1 VRRAAA
7 VVIAMLGFAIAGC
20 SDDSVS
26 SSSAAPTSV
35 STVATTVAADTT
47 VAATTTSTVV
57 DTAAP
62 TTEAPTTTEA
72 LPVNNWQAV
81 TAPTDCMCANGS
93 SYTYWIHQGDPTKV
107 VFYLQGGGAC
117 FDPGTCAFDSGTY
130 KVTAPA
136 TEDPSGISTGIFDF
150 TDPRNPI
157 GDYSVVYAPYCT
169 GDLHLGTA
177 THVYGPQLT
186 VQHKGFVNA
195 STALNDLAAHFPDAK
210 QVLVTGESAGSAP
223 TPLYGGMA
231 HDLLPNAEIEV
242 LADSSGAYPN
252 VPAVTSLI
260 ESLWGTAG
268 AEPAWPEVEAGAD
281 WSLNGLYIQA
291 NKHAPDILF
300 ARHDYAFDAVQTIF
314 AKLAGLPSDNLV
326 SLIDGNTAIIEQG
339 GVDLHS
345 YVAPGTTHTV
355 LSRPDFYTETVE
367 GVPFVDWVTDLVKRQ
382 PGPDVH
388 CTTCQ

>member
-1 VRRAAA
+1 MRRAAA
-7 VVIAMLGFAIAGC
+7 LVIAMLGFAIAGC
-20 SDDSVS
+20 SDDSTS
-26 SSSAAPTSV
+26 ASSATAASLDA
-35 STVATTVAADTT
+35 VATTVAADTT
-47 VAATTTSTVV
+47 VAATTSTVA
-57 DTAAP
+57 DTVAP

-81 TAPTDCMCANGS
+81 AAPTDCMCANGS

-130 KVTAPA
+130 KVTAPP

-157 GDYSVVYAPYCT
+157 RDYSVVYAPYCT

-195 STALNDLAAHFPDAK
+195 STALNDLVAHFPDAK

-223 TPLYGGMA
+223 TPLYGGLA

-252 VPAVTSLI
+252 VPAVTAFI
-260 ESLWGTAG
+260 GQLWGTEG
-268 AEPAWPEVEAGAD
+268 AR
-281 WSLNGLYIQA
+281 L
-291 NKHAPDILF
+291 
-300 ARHDYAFDAVQTIF
+300 
-314 AKLAGLPSDNLV
+314 
-326 SLIDGNTAIIEQG
+326 SLIHI
-339 GVDLHS
+339 
-345 YVAPGTTHTV
+345 
-355 LSRPDFYTETVE
+355 
-367 GVPFVDWVTDLVKRQ
+367 
-382 PGPDVH
+382 
-388 CTTCQ
+388 